1 MTEKLYTV
9 RLEDLRKAFRD
20 VFAESDVSVKGGP
33 GSGPQGGGGNTGHG
47 GSSPGGR
54 GDKEAREAAAKL
66 RDHID
71 RKLREGK
78 VAPEVH
84 QGISD
89 ALDAIHQISGG
100 EGLKAAKGGPGSGPQ
115 GGGGGNTGHG
125 GREGERGGS
134 SPGRGGGRDSP
145 ENPAAEKPIAHDSKV
160 TDKEAREVVD
170 HLKDEMRQENPKLIA
185 ATEFTRVESTKP
197 TSSIYSQEYDVHY
210 TQNAGKE
217 NERQGSEHVG
227 RTQDGKLLWEG

>member
-9 RLEDLRKAFRD
+9 TLEDLRKAFKD
-20 VFAESDVSVKGGP
+20 VFADISVKGGP
-33 GSGPQGGGGNTGHG
+33 GSGPQGGGVHSGSSG

-89 ALDAIHQISGG
+89 ALDAIHQISCG
-100 EGLKAAKGGPGSGPQ
+100 
-115 GGGGGNTGHG
+115 
-125 GREGERGGS
+125 
-134 SPGRGGGRDSP
+134 D
-145 ENPAAEKPIAHDSKV
+145 
-160 TDKEAREVVD
+160 
-170 HLKDEMRQENPKLIA
+170 
-185 ATEFTRVESTKP
+185 
-197 TSSIYSQEYDVHY
+197 
-210 TQNAGKE
+210 
-217 NERQGSEHVG
+217 
-227 RTQDGKLLWEG
+227 